1 MNKKLLIAAFA
12 AAVMMAAPSLQAEEL
27 TGYNESH
34 AYYQTEALIQSIQDG
49 QGLAYR
55 LAKSSDGARLNLFV
69 KADKSEH
76 ALYDP
81 SGEELNAI
89 APAAGVQLTFDF
101 SL

>member
-12 AAVMMAAPSLQAEEL
+12 AAAVMAASSLQAQEL

-34 AYYQTEALIQSIQDG
+34 AFYQEEAPIQSIQDG

-55 LAKSSDGARLNLFV
+55 LAKSSDGAKLNLFV

-76 ALYDP
+76 AIDDI
-81 SGEELNAI
+81 SADELNAI

>member
-1 MNKKLLIAAFA
+1 MRKKVLLAAFA
-12 AAVMMAAPSLQAEEL
+12 AAVVMAASSPEAQEL

-34 AYYQTEALIQSIQDG
+34 AYYQEEAPIQSLQDG

-55 LAKSSDGARLNLFV
+55 LAKSSEGAKLNLFV

-76 ALYDP
+76 AMDDI
-81 SGEELNAI
+81 SADELNAI
-89 APAAGVQLTFDF
+89 TPAAGVQLTFDF